1 MTTLVPIP
9 IYISGNINDY
19 ALMEKRYIDAK
30 NNIRRLSSTL
40 PFSANSILT
49 DVLKELTDN
58 FEKNEESYSKEL
70 NKLVVEIDK
79 NCKDSLAAYKQARGS
94 LFCKLNTNADFL
106 YGITGNQP
114 VAAEHVEFND
124 QLKKFNMQTRY
135 DNSILVYTSS
145 YVYSS
150 RFNLSDFHMI
160 FPKNGFKFLW
170 SRDMNM
176 ATPSIS
182 QLFDETKLKKA
193 FAELTAADPTFG
205 QNYNDFYFPW
215 SYKQNIEKVKKKAE
229 DSSLD
234 NSILKLFDPNLLIT
248 KVNDKFNSNIN
259 DALNVDYS
267 SFLLNGEFYA
277 ISTKY
282 MNYFSKKLGIRN
294 AIT

>member
-1 MTTLVPIP
+1 MGDDKTGPILHDLNHCFLN
-9 IYISGNINDY
+9 ILFRLRIKGGRCFIKNQYFWILYDGSGNGY
-19 ALMEKRYIDAK
+19 PLSLTSREEDA
-30 NNIRRLSSTL
+30 
-40 PFSANSILT
+40 PFS
-49 DVLKELTDN
+49 DD
-58 FEKNEESYSKEL
+58 
-70 NKLVVEIDK
+70 
-79 NCKDSLAAYKQARGS
+79 
-94 LFCKLNTNADFL
+94 
-106 YGITGNQP
+106 
-114 VAAEHVEFND
+114 
-124 QLKKFNMQTRY
+124 
-135 DNSILVYTSS
+135 
-145 YVYSS
+145 
-150 RFNLSDFHMI
+150 
-160 FPKNGFKFLW
+160 GFKFLW

-234 NSILKLFDPNLLIT
+234 NSILKLFDPHLLIT
-248 KVNDKFNSNIN
+248 KVNYKFNSNIN

-282 MNYFSKKLGIRN
+282 MNYFSKNLGIRN